1 MKNTILFSLLLFL
14 VGACTPRIPELP
26 PVPEVEAPAPP
37 RPVTKVPIRPLV
49 PEWTKDAVM
58 YEVNIRQYSEEGT
71 FDAVKDDL
79 PRLKDM
85 GIDILWL
92 MPIHPIGEKKRKGSM
107 GSYYAVK
114 DYMDVN
120 PEYGT
125 KQDFKELVDGVHALG
140 MKIIIDWVP
149 NHSAW
154 DNWLIEKHPDY
165 YTKNAKGEII
175 DPIDP
180 GTGESWG
187 WTDVADFNYEAQGL
201 RDYMAEALKYWV
213 KEFDI
218 DGYRCDVAGE
228 VPMDFWRRAHREIAL
243 IKPVFMLAE
252 AQGPFLHRDG
262 NFHMSYNW
270 EFHHLKNKIA
280 KGEQPASALIDFFQK
295 QATSFQPQD
304 YLLNFTT
311 NHDENSWNGTVFERL
326 GEGHKAF
333 AFLAFTAPGMPL
345 LYSGQEAPMKKRLEF
360 FEKDAIDWNGYELSD
375 FYSEL
380 FKLKKQNSAM
390 WNGLYGGNYVPAET
404 TASDK
409 VWAFTRIK
417 DLNMVAA
424 VINLSGEEVTFEIK
438 DDTFYKITGENRFT
452 LKPWEHRFFSNA
464 SE

>member
-1 MKNTILFSLLLFL
+1 MKNLFIYISLSLLLF
-14 VGACTPRIPELP
+14 GCTTKLPEVSTP
-26 PVPEVEAPAPP
+26 PVVQTPSPPKAPT
-37 RPVTKVPIRPLV
+37 RVPIRPIV

-58 YEVNIRQYSEEGT
+58 YEVNIRQYSDEGT
-71 FDAVKDDL
+71 FDAVKEDL
-79 PRLKDM
+79 PRLKEM

-120 PEYGT
+120 PEFGT
-125 KQDFKELVDGVHALG
+125 KEDFRALVNDVHALG
-140 MKIIIDWVP
+140 MKVIIDWVP

-154 DNWLIEKHPDY
+154 DNWLIEEHPEY
-165 YTKNAKGEII
+165 YTKNEAGEII

-180 GTGESWG
+180 NTGESWG
-187 WTDVADFNYEAQGL
+187 WTDVADFDYDAEGL
-201 RDYMAEALKYWV
+201 RTYMREALTYWV

-228 VPMDFWRRAHREIAL
+228 VPMDFWRRAHREIAAV
-243 IKPVFMLAE
+243 KPVFMLAE

-270 EFHHLKNKIA
+270 DFHHLKNRIA
-280 KGEQPASALIDFFQK
+280 KGEKPASDLKEFFAK
-295 QATSFQPQD
+295 QSTSFQPQD

-326 GEGHKAF
+326 GDGHKAF

-360 FEKDAIDWNGYELSD
+360 FEKDAIDWNGYELSE

-380 FKLKKQNSAM
+380 FQYKKKNQAL
-390 WNGLYGGNYVPAET
+390 WNGNYGGNYVPAET

-409 VWAFTRIK
+409 VWAFTRMK
-417 DLNMVAA
+417 DLNMVGA
-424 VINLSGEEVTFEIK
+424 VVNLSGEEVSFEMK
-438 DDTFYKITGENRFT
+438 DDTFYKITGERRFT
-452 LKPWEHRFFSNA
+452 LKPWEYKFFSNVN
-464 SE
+464 